1 MRVRWTSKAQ
11 SDLVRLRDFL
21 ATKDAAAASRVVRS
35 LVAAPNVR
43 LLLLSLQQGSGGGA
57 HGLDAGAQ
65 AGLG

>member
-21 ATKDAAAASRVVRS
+21 ATKNAAAAARVVRS
-35 LVAAPNVR
+35 L
-43 LLLLSLQQGSGGGA
+43 LLALQQGGGDGA